1 MTEDPA
7 PATVEAPTDAPRPR
21 PIPNTRRTEK
31 ISEVIAREIVN
42 DSRGL
47 PPGTMLPSE
56 AKLLEKYGVG
66 RGTIREALRLL
77 EVNGLIVMR
86 SGPGGGPMVSEVD
99 SADVAKTL
107 SLYFQLAGAT
117 YRDTLDARLLLE
129 PVVAGTVARERRPE
143 HIKALEDYLERSRP
157 ADAATEGLLPQDER
171 AVEFHALLMDMA
183 GNPVISLLARS
194 LQDLLI
200 DRWSASGERFHHGPD
215 FATVDDMD
223 VHDLIA
229 RAIVEGRSA
238 DAESLMREHMVE
250 FVRYQRE
257 HDPRRLEQPVQW
269 Y

>member
-1 MTEDPA
+1 MTEETPA
-7 PATVEAPTDAPRPR
+7 AKVGASTGGPSARAV
-21 PIPNTRRTEK
+21 PNARRTEK

-77 EVNGLIVMR
+77 EVNGLIVIR

-117 YRDTLDARLLLE
+117 YRDTLDARLVLE
-129 PVVAGTVARERRPE
+129 PVVAGTVAREQRPE
-143 HIKALEDYLERSRP
+143 HIEALNDWLARSAP
-157 ADAATEGLLPQDER
+157 PETAKPGLLPQDER

-200 DRWSASGERFHHGPD
+200 DRWASGERFHHGPD
-215 FATVDDMD
+215 FSTVDGMD

-229 RAIVEGRSA
+229 RAIVEGRPA
-238 DAESLMREHMVE
+238 DAEELMREHMVQ
-250 FVRYQRE
+250 FIRYQRE
-257 HDPRRLEQPVQW
+257 HDPRRLEQAVRW